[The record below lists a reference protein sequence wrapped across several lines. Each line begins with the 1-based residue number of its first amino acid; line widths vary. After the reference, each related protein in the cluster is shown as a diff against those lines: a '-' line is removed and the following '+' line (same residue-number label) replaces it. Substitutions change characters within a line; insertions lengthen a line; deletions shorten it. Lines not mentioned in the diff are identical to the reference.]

1 MVMKIMKQMMRT
13 NSNQYKIWLHRIM
26 QKGITANTKDNKAIK
41 NDWKKVNRE
50 LFGLKY

>member
-1 MVMKIMKQMMRT
+1 MVMKIIKKMMRI